1 FTSLI
6 RERLLLTL
14 NEAEEILTS
23 VEGADLAASTEA
35 LGKARGHLEAGEIEQ
50 AADLATQLKAQ
61 LETLRRQGEEAEAA
75 LRRLRDV
82 LADAEAM
89 NTPLPR
95 TSGLLDRA
103 ERAYRMGQFDEALDI
118 VAQAD
123 VDATK
128 ERDQAVASIMKR
140 LEGVLDRQGPRLGQP
155 QGVRGRG
162 LRQGARHGDPRIRF
176 HRGPARAARRSRG
189 GPGEGEG
196 APADRGG
203 RRCGRLEVREGVPRR
218 RVRVRA

>member
-1 FTSLI
+1 VFADAKEAMKAKEYEKALGLAQRTEDEFTSLI

-95 TSGLLDRA
+95 TSGPPRGCSRRPGSCFGRRSIGRPSRPPSRA
-103 ERAYRMGQFDEALDI
+103 RPRRNASACSSRSRSRRSKAWRENC
-118 VAQAD
+118 
-123 VDATK
+123 ATWG
-128 ERDQAVASIMKR
+128 R
-140 LEGVLDRQGPRLGQP
+140 GPRSSWTSS
-155 QGVRGRG
+155 RT
-162 LRQGARHGDPRIRF
+162 
-176 HRGPARAARRSRG
+176 AARRSRSG
-189 GPGEGEG
+189 ITS
-196 APADRGG
+196 
-203 RRCGRLEVREGVPRR
+203 
-218 RVRVRA
+218 